1 MNQDPRIELFGPPK
15 LYVDGEHVRISA
27 RQAALLS
34 LFVLRGTDRIDRGQ
48 AASMLWSGVTATTAR
63 HSLSQAL
70 YALKK
75 HANGR
80 ILIGGDY
87 SELRLRN
94 ITSDIVDFGE
104 AIKNT
109 AWPTA
114 AQLFQG
120 PLLDG
125 LEIPNAE
132 EFNSWLDA
140 LRTYYLV
147 LASDVLTGL
156 RLDGSTNAAATLAS
170 RLPPEFVAPTPEA
183 MLGASHTALAVDP
196 SDQND
201 SEASLVDLRS
211 DVAPFVGRRLEMDQL
226 ETLFGR
232 SERVGFTCVVIEGE
246 PGIGKSALAE
256 RFARLRAIR
265 GSRVLTAKGFLA
277 ERNVP
282 FGVVAQWLR
291 SVEPSQLRHVD
302 EVWLDIV
309 NEAFPNANNGRRQRA
324 NSGTG
329 DPSGSYRL
337 VEALRQA
344 FVTLTKELSLLLV
357 LDDAH
362 LADAA
367 SLSFLHYYARRSAS
381 TPVVVLATV
390 RNPSLWGADP
400 FAQWEHV
407 ERLSIGPLPVEDTA
421 TLVARYE
428 ERASR
433 PFNMPL
439 AELSRRT
446 GGNPLLLVSMLSSS
460 VSPAKT
466 EIPDSVTN
474 FFIPRLDALSRDGL
488 VLLAAISFCG
498 TTPDIELISNIAGMR
513 DESARLIR
521 ALTELEDAALV
532 IGEGEDSLRPRHSI
546 VGEIAV
552 SRLSAPDRKALHGR
566 AARIMSDE
574 GRSPPAVLAI
584 HHDIAGDKTRAFET
598 AVSAASA
605 SRELH
610 ASREQEFF
618 LKLALSN
625 APDAA
630 AAVEMRLQ
638 LSALFRSMG
647 RLRDGLEI
655 ISEVST
661 ASAPAIVRRRAHAT
675 RLAIRMLMGDTTS
688 SSNQLS
694 REIEGLAQ
702 VVEPDVMAELYL
714 DVASSA
720 HDAGERSAAMG
731 AANKASALVRNLPP
745 TLKSGLLAIRSAMV
759 SGLYVNVD
767 EGLESV
773 ERTLPIAQSSVEALC
788 LWMPVKGTLLV
799 AAGRLMEAERIF
811 LEAIELLERYCLFG
825 TLFSL
830 HNNLGVCYTDQG
842 RYGDALLQF
851 EEAARLGR
859 EFSVTGEASTV
870 ADNLAMLHLERGE
883 HDLALRTVRGAMTK
897 ATSRSPRELFHRHAL
912 IGLCSLELGL
922 LAQAFEAK
930 REIDLLFQQH
940 EYWGSDVSYVETF
953 LARMLVMEGR
963 PEAARARLETAVEI
977 YQPRDVMCRARLEL
991 ELVRLDLKTDPAGA
1005 LERAESMLETLR
1017 GTGARPLVDRFEEL
1031 ADRARRHAD

>member
-1 MNQDPRIELFGPPK
+1 MSHDPRIQLFGSPK
-15 LYVDGEHVRISA
+15 LFVDGEHVRISA

-48 AASMLWSGVTATTAR
+48 AASLLWPGVTPATAR

-75 HANGR
+75 QANAHT
-80 ILIGGDY
+80 LIEGDY
-87 SELRLRN
+87 SELRLKN
-94 ITSDIVDFGE
+94 LTSDIADFGK
-104 AIKNT
+104 ALKSSG
-109 AWPTA
+109 WSTA

-125 LEIPNAE
+125 VNIPKAE
-132 EFNSWLDA
+132 EYNGWLDA
-140 LRTYYLV
+140 LRTYYLI

-156 RLDGSTNAAATLAS
+156 RLDGSTDAAATLAS
-170 RLPPEFVAPTPEA
+170 RLPPELVTQIREA
-183 MLGASHTALAVDP
+183 SLGASHTDSAVDP
-196 SDQND
+196 SAEND
-201 SEASLVDLRS
+201 SEAPLVGLRGEA
-211 DVAPFVGRRLEMDQL
+211 APFVGRRPEMDQL
-226 ETLFGR
+226 ETLFGK
-232 SERVGFTCVVIEGE
+232 SEEQGFTCVVIEGE

-277 ERNVP
+277 ERNLP

-291 SVEPSQLRHVD
+291 CMEPCQLRHVD
-302 EVWLDIV
+302 NVWLDIL
-309 NEAFPNANNGRRQRA
+309 NEAFPSASAGGRQRVI
-324 NSGTG
+324 SGTG

-344 FVTLTKELSLLLV
+344 FITLTRELSLLLV

-367 SLSFLHYYARRSAS
+367 SLSFLHYYARRSTS

-390 RNPSLWGADP
+390 RNPPLWGADP
-400 FAQWEHV
+400 FAQWERV
-407 ERLSIGPLPVEDTA
+407 DRISIGPLPVKDTA

-433 PFNMPL
+433 PVNMPL
-439 AELSRRT
+439 AELCRRT
-446 GGNPLLLVSMLSSS
+446 GGNPLLLVSMVSSS
-460 VSPAKT
+460 ANPFKA

-488 VLLAAISFCG
+488 VLLAGLSLCG
-498 TTPDIELISNIAGMR
+498 ADPDLKLVSNIAGIR
-513 DESARLIR
+513 DESARFFR

-532 IGEGEDSLRPRHSI
+532 ISEGEDSLRPRHSI

-610 ASREQEFF
+610 ATREQEFF

-625 APDAA
+625 APDHT
-630 AAVEMRLQ
+630 AAVEIRLQ

-661 ASAPAIVRRRAHAT
+661 ANAPAIVRRRAHAA

-694 REIEGLAQ
+694 REIKGLAK
-702 VVEPDVMAELYL
+702 VVGPDVMAELYL

-720 HDAGERSAAMG
+720 HDAGERSSAMEAAR
-731 AANKASALVRNLPP
+731 KASALVKHLAP
-745 TLKSGLLAIRSAMV
+745 TPKAGLLAIRSAMV
-759 SGLYVNVD
+759 SALYVNVD

-773 ERTLPIAQSSVEALC
+773 ERTLPIAQSSIEALC
-788 LWMPVKGTLLV
+788 MWMPVKGTLLV

-859 EFSVTGEASTV
+859 EFMVTGEASTV

-883 HDLALRTVRGAMTK
+883 HELALRTVRGAMTK

-922 LAQAFEAK
+922 LSQAFEAK

-991 ELVRLDLKTDPAGA
+991 ELVRLDLKTVPARA
-1005 LERAESMLETLR
+1005 LERAESMLGTLR

-1031 ADRARRHAD
+1031 ADRARRHAG

>member
-1 MNQDPRIELFGPPK
+1 MSQDPRIELFGPPR
-15 LYVDGEHVRISA
+15 LCVDGKHVRISP

-34 LFVLRGTDRIDRGQ
+34 LFVLRGTDRIDRGH
-48 AASMLWSGVTATTAR
+48 AASLLWSGVTPATAR

-75 HANGR
+75 QANGHV
-80 ILIGGDY
+80 LIEGDY
-87 SELRLRN
+87 SDLRIN
-94 ITSDIVDFGE
+94 NVASDIADFGE
-104 AIKNT
+104 ALTT
-109 AWPTA
+109 ADWVTA
-114 AQLFQG
+114 AHLFQA
-120 PLLDG
+120 PLLAG

-132 EFNSWLDA
+132 EYNSWLDA
-140 LRTYYLV
+140 LRTYYLA

-156 RLDGSTNAAATLAS
+156 RLDGSTDAAATLVS

-183 MLGASHTALAVDP
+183 KLGVARTDAPDDP
-196 SDQND
+196 SDETV
-201 SEASLVDLRS
+201 SEASLTCLSGDA
-211 DVAPFVGRRLEMDQL
+211 APFVGRRLEMDQL
-226 ETLFGR
+226 EALFGK
-232 SERVGFTCVVIEGE
+232 SEEKGFTCVVIEGE
-246 PGIGKSALAE
+246 PGIGKSVLAD
-256 RFARLRAIR
+256 RFARLCAIR

-277 ERNVP
+277 ERNLP

-291 SVEPSQLRHVD
+291 SVEPRQLQHVD
-302 EVWLDIV
+302 NVWLEIL
-309 NEAFPNANNGRRQRA
+309 NEAFPTASALRRQRA
-324 NSGTG
+324 PSGTE

-344 FVTLTKELSLLLV
+344 LVTLAKEVSLLLV

-381 TPVVVLATV
+381 IPVVVVATV
-390 RNPSLWGADP
+390 RNPPLWGADP

-407 ERLSIGPLPVEDTA
+407 DRINIGPLSVKDTT
-421 TLVARYE
+421 TLVGRYE

-433 PFNMPL
+433 PFDMPL

-446 GGNPLLLVSMLSSS
+446 GGNPLLLVSLLSSS
-460 VSPAKT
+460 ASLIKA

-474 FFIPRLDALSRDGL
+474 FFIPRLDALARDAL
-488 VLLAAISFCG
+488 VVLAAMSLCR

-513 DESARLIR
+513 DESARFIR
-521 ALTELEDAALV
+521 ALTELDDAALV

-574 GRSPPAVLAI
+574 GRSPPAVLAL
-584 HHDIAGDKTRAFET
+584 HHDIAGNKMRAFET

-605 SRELH
+605 SHELH
-610 ASREQEFF
+610 APREQEFF

-630 AAVEMRLQ
+630 AAVEIRLQ

-655 ISEVST
+655 ISAVST
-661 ASAPAIVRRRAHAT
+661 AKAPAIVRRRAHAT
-675 RLAIRMLMGDTTS
+675 RLAIRMLMGDTTN

-694 REIEGLAQ
+694 REIEDLAQ

-720 HDAGERSAAMG
+720 HDAGERSSAMG
-731 AANKASALVRNLPP
+731 AAKKASALVKHLPP
-745 TLKSGLLAIRSAMV
+745 TPKSGLLAIRSAMV
-759 SGLYVNVD
+759 SALYVNVD
-767 EGLESV
+767 QGLESV
-773 ERTLPIAQSSVEALC
+773 ERALPIAQSSIEALC
-788 LWMPVKGTLLV
+788 IWMPVKGTLLV

-851 EEAARLGR
+851 EEAARLGS

-883 HDLALRTVRGAMTK
+883 HELALRTVRGAMTK
-897 ATSRSPRELFHRHAL
+897 AASRSPRELFHRHAL

-922 LAQAFEAK
+922 LAQAFETK

-963 PEAARARLETAVEI
+963 PESARARLETAVEI

-991 ELVRLDLKTDPAGA
+991 ELVRLDLKTDPARA

-1017 GTGARPLVDRFEEL
+1017 GTGARPLVDRFEDL
-1031 ADRARRHAD
+1031 ADRARRHAG